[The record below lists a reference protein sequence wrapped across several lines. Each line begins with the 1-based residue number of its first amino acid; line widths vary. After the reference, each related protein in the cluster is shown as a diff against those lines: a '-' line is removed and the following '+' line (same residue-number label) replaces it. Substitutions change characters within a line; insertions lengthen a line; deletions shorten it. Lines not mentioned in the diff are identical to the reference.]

1 VTAVAPTAATVAKI
15 ASVFFMRVLHSKLT
29 IQRNA
34 IVMVA
39 PATAEQFDAR
49 AEPNEKERPAGPLFS
64 WIS

>member
-1 VTAVAPTAATVAKI
+1 
-15 ASVFFMRVLHSKLT
+15 MRVLHSKLT

>member
-1 VTAVAPTAATVAKI
+1 
-15 ASVFFMRVLHSKLT
+15 M
-29 IQRNA
+29 IQRKP

-39 PATAEQFDAR
+39 PGPVEQFDAR